1 MLRGIKFFNPYRLD
15 KSKVIHR
22 YKGYEMKVMDESDTD
37 DWIKHFLKKVQDEP
51 FLGIFKKV
59 DESCL
64 REVVSLGT
72 EVVGDENQDNPYF
85 LLVGFYDSQGLL
97 MGGTIFCISPV
108 WYNYK
113 IVSCIEMAT
122 FNSEHGHGTLRFTA
136 EFLEYLLKNNIVD
149 VVISGDANPVYATTI
164 QNVYNKYGF
173 SAHHTFYKT
182 K

>member
-1 MLRGIKFFNPYRLD
+1 MMRRIKLFNQYKLD

-22 YKGYEMKVMDESDTD
+22 YKDYEMRIMDESDID
-37 DWIKHFLKKVQDEP
+37 DWIKYNLKKVQDEP
-51 FLGIFKKV
+51 FLDVFKKV

-72 EVVGDENQDNPYF
+72 EVVGNESQDNPYF

-108 WYNYK
+108 WYNNK

-122 FNSEHGHGTLRFTA
+122 YGSEHGHGTLRFTA
-136 EFLEYLLKNNIVD
+136 EFLEYLIKNDIVD
-149 VVISGDANPVYATTI
+149 VVISGDANPVYAKMV

-173 SAHHTFYKT
+173 SEHHTFYKT